1 MKEKI
6 RLTSLERYWVFY
18 DICNSAFILLAATLI
33 PIFFNSLA
41 NSAGLNESQYLA
53 YWGYAGSVQRF
64 WWR

>member
-18 DICNSAFILLAATLI
+18 DIGNSAFILLAATLI

-41 NSAGLNESQYLA
+41 NGSGLNKLIQSPIYIITNK
-53 YWGYAGSVQRF
+53 
-64 WWR
+64 